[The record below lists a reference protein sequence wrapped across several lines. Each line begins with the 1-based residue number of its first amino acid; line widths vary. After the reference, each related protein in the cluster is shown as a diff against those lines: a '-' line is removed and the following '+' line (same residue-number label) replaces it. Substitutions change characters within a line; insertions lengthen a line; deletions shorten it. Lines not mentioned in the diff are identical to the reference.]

1 MDVRSLEFQGTG
13 DQQLLAMLLG
23 AVVLILLAGAV
34 WQFVR
39 RNWRGGV
46 LCLGG
51 AFGPAAMLAVL
62 LADAVRRQL
71 AGDVKGGRASLM
83 AAGGVLAGTLAGAWV
98 VVYWGGGNATA
109 LWAAL
114 LGVEAAIAV
123 GVFYCATYAHLGA
136 RRVAMLMALRC
147 LAILALLL
155 ILFKP
160 AISVTPAAQGFKPLL
175 PILVDRSASMAT
187 VDSSGLSDRY
197 SEALAMLGVGR
208 RRLEEHFRPVYY
220 HFARGPQMAGTLEAL
235 SQLAPRGEG
244 TDATD
249 IAAAIRA
256 AGSRD
261 ENSSLAGIVLMSDG
275 NHNGSSSPE
284 DAAREAGVP
293 IYTVGIG
300 SSEQG
305 PGGGK
310 NIGLV
315 SVDAPMEAVKNNVT
329 TITARVRMTGFA
341 SIPGEI
347 RLMEEGV
354 DQPCDTQQLW
364 TSKADDTL
372 TIKLKWTPRD
382 SGTGVPPVSPSAHP
396 ERKETEETHGR
407 DAHATEDHGQDAH
420 ATSVRKLRVVV
431 PPNPA
436 ETITDDNNADL
447 HVVVAE
453 PKIRVL
459 YIEGAMR
466 SEYKY
471 LKRML
476 DTDQNVQF
484 GSLVRVSGNSFWAQ
498 GSIGGPARGAAGAT
512 LDHVPSSDADFGMF
526 DVLILGSLDRT
537 FLTSEQMA
545 RIAKFVNDGGGL
557 LMIGGQNSF
566 GPGGFEGT
574 GIEQVLPVMVGGR
587 GAAQE
592 TTRFVPQLTAQ
603 GAAHPIFEGIAD
615 YFSGPG
621 GAKPKEG
628 LAPLPELL
636 GCVAVASA
644 KQGAATLAVHPTRS
658 NAGGPLVVLAVQQ
671 FGAGRSAAFTPDTTW
686 QWYLPLRSLGADSP
700 YNRFWGQMVRWLANV
715 QTKSRTASGSVLLRV
730 DHSYM
735 QIGQRLHIICRVQDA
750 AGQLPADAT
759 VSCTITPQGTEDH
772 GRDAHATHGQDGH
785 GTDNGQAVS
794 MPLGSTGSDG
804 LYEGEFTPPA
814 SGKYAVKVAA
824 TLSGGKAAGEDELA
838 VLVAP
843 YSSEM
848 QNLSRNSELL
858 GKLSELSGGRYAD
871 IGGFAD
877 LVDQIIDRQKGKA
890 VATPEP
896 QVHHL
901 YNFVLLFVI
910 FAALVTS
917 EWLLRRSWQLH

>member
-1 MDVRSLEFQGTG
+1 MLPV
-13 DQQLLAMLLG
+13 LLVDAG
-23 AVVLILLAGAV
+23 RRYLAGNA
-34 WQFVR
+34 
-39 RNWRGGV
+39 
-46 LCLGG
+46 
-51 AFGPAAMLAVL
+51 
-62 LADAVRRQL
+62 
-71 AGDVKGGRASLM
+71 KGGRASLM
-83 AAGGVLAGTLAGAWV
+83 AAGAVLAGTLAGAWV
-98 VVYWGGGNATA
+98 VVYWGGGNGTA
-109 LWAAL
+109 FWAVL
-114 LGVEAAIAV
+114 LGVETALAV
-123 GVFYCATYAHLGA
+123 GVFYCATYAYLGA
-136 RRVAMLMALRC
+136 RRVAALMALRC

-160 AISVTPAAQGFKPLL
+160 AISVTPAAQGFRPVL

-187 VDSSGLSDRY
+187 ADSGGMTDRY
-197 SEALAMLGVGR
+197 SQALAMLGVQRG
-208 RRLEEHFRPVYY
+208 RLEEHFRPQYY
-220 HFARGPQMAGTLEAL
+220 HFARTPQMADTLESL

-249 IAAAIRA
+249 IAAAIKA
-256 AGSRD
+256 AGNRE
-261 ENSSLAGIVLMSDG
+261 ENSALPGIVLLSDG
-275 NHNGSSSPE
+275 NHNGASSPE
-284 DAAREAGVP
+284 EAAKEAGVP
-293 IYTVGIG
+293 IYTVGLG

-305 PGGGK
+305 AAGGK
-310 NIGLV
+310 NIRLV

-329 TITARVRMTGFA
+329 TITAQVRMTGFA

-347 RLMEEGV
+347 RLMEDGV

-364 TSKADDTL
+364 TSKGDDTL
-372 TIKLKWTPRD
+372 TVKLKWTPRD
-382 SGTGVPPVSPSAHP
+382 A
-396 ERKETEETHGR
+396 
-407 DAHATEDHGQDAH
+407 ANHGQDAH
-420 ATSVRKLRVVV
+420 ATHGQDGRATENQDAHAVSVRKLRVVI

-447 HVVVAE
+447 HVVVSE

-459 YIEGAMR
+459 YVEGAMR
-466 SEYKY
+466 PEYKY

-484 GSLVRVSGNSFWAQ
+484 ASLVRVSGNSFWGQ
-498 GSIGGPARGAAGAT
+498 GSIGGPARGPAGAGAAT
-512 LDHVPSSDADFGMF
+512 LDHVPTSDADFGMF

-537 FLTSEQMA
+537 FLTNEQMA
-545 RIAKFVNDGGGL
+545 RIRKFVNDGGGL

-574 GIEQVLPVMVGGR
+574 EIEQVLPVSVGGR

-592 TTRFVPQLTAQ
+592 TAHFVPQLTAQ
-603 GAAHPIFEGIAD
+603 GVAHPIFEGIAD

-621 GAKPKEG
+621 GVKPKQG

-644 KQGAATLAVHPTRS
+644 KPGAAVLAVHPTRS

-715 QTKSRTASGSVLLRV
+715 QTKSRTANPSVLLRV

-735 QIGQRLHIICRVQDA
+735 QIGQRVHIVCRVQDGG
-750 AGQLPADAT
+750 GQLPADAT
-759 VSCTITPQGTEDH
+759 VSCTIVQEGTEEH
-772 GRDAHATHGQDGH
+772 GRDGSTPLAEIAHGTHGQDGRATEEDH
-785 GTDNGQAVS
+785 GPGAHAGVS
-794 MPLGSTGSDG
+794 MPLGSTGADG
-804 LYEGEFTPPA
+804 LYEGEFAPPA
-814 SGKYAVKVAA
+814 SGKYALRVAA
-824 TLSGGKAAGEDELA
+824 TLAGGKVAGADELS

-858 GKLSELSGGRYAD
+858 GKLAQISGGRYAD

-890 VATPEP
+890 VALPEP

-910 FAALVTS
+910 FAALLTS
-917 EWLLRRSWQLH
+917 EWMLRRSWQLH